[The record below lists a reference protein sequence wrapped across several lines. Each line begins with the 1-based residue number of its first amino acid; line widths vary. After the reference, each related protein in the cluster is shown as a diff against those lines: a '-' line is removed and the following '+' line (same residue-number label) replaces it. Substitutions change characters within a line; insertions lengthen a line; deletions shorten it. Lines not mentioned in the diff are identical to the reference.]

1 MECPRPRVGLGV
13 FVLHPDGAA
22 LCRTLLPRFL
32 ALGARPVITAL
43 GMTHR
48 HLRAPRCAG
57 QRILVGKRKGSDGHG
72 EWALPGGHLEFG
84 ESFEEC
90 AAREVLEE
98 TGLHVRDAQHVATE
112 NVVIRERAYHYVV
125 IFMRAVLS
133 DPAQQPRNC
142 EPDKCEVS
150 FST

>member
-13 FVLHPDGAA
+13 FVLHPD
-22 LCRTLLPRFL
+22 
-32 ALGARPVITAL
+32 
-43 GMTHR
+43 
-48 HLRAPRCAG
+48 G

-142 EPDKCEVS
+142 EPDKCEGWEWMRPGEVPEPI
-150 FST
+150 FTPLRAVVREHGYDPTARPPGPPA